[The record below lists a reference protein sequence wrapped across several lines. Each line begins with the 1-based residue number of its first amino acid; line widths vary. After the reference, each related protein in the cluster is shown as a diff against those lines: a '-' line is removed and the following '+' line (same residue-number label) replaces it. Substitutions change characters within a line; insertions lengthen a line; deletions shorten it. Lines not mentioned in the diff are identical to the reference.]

1 MGAGASPPTNPNRTP
16 NARGPR
22 PAVRACGL
30 SCVLERETAQ
40 TARQGPEVRAEWQR
54 MCVRPDSQDVGSE
67 AATHSKS
74 A

>member
-1 MGAGASPPTNPNRTP
+1 MRGLRRLPIRTELRMPTAHT
-16 NARGPR
+16 

-40 TARQGPEVRAEWQR
+40 TARQGPQVRAEWQR
-54 MCVRPDSQDVGSE
+54 MCARADNQEVGLE
-67 AATHSKS
+67 AATPSKS

>member
-1 MGAGASPPTNPNRTP
+1 MRGLRRLPIRTELRMPT
-16 NARGPR
+16 AQI

-40 TARQGPEVRAEWQR
+40 TARQGPQVRAEWQR
-54 MCVRPDSQDVGSE
+54 MCVRPDSQEVGLE
-67 AATHSKS
+67 AATPSKS